1 MSACTVSRLTLQ
13 GLNTA
18 SVSSRLNALKGA
30 VEEVQAASAVAK
42 TEAQAV
48 ARARVENNIRRDDA
62 QQYVNNNAPIQVPNT
77 VTRNDNDF
85 SSTVNHRGD
94 PKAHI
99 DDNGNLIAA
108 NPNGT
113 GSATTH
119 VKGSDPAN
127 TPWISTTNLDSVD
140 PALGG
145 GSQEVRLATDYDQ
158 RQGFAAR
165 HQLWCCEPRHQDRD
179 QSAARKRASG

>member
-145 GSQEVRLATDYDQ
+145 VPRSTARNRLRSTPGICSATST
-158 RQGFAAR
+158 
-165 HQLWCCEPRHQDRD
+165 LVL
-179 QSAARKRASG
+179 